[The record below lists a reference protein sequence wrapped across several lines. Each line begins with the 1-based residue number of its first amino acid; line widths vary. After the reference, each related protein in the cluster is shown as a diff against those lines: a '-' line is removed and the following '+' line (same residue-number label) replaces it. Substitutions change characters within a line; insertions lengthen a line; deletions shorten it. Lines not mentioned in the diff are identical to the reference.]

1 MVLFYVI
8 ISLIFFLTSALLV
21 FKPGWIKTLYL
32 KMINNNLVMVYGVV
46 EIAMALGIIYF
57 KNKVKFSFIPLI
69 IGIILFIDGI
79 LYVVFSSRKERL
91 LTAILQ
97 IKDNTLRKMSFLT
110 LIAAISLMISGLF
123 VA

>member
-8 ISLIFFLTSALLV
+8 ISLKFFLTSALLV